1 MFFGFPMGRLDA
13 KTDQDFST
21 QDGRLGNIFIF
32 LFLLKPFLNKS
43 VEISVNKP
51 IKAKMLQKSSTT
63 ERFQH
68 ISRRQKKMK
77 QSDE

>member
-1 MFFGFPMGRLDA
+1 MLKLTGI
-13 KTDQDFST
+13 FSSRWQT
-21 QDGRLGNIFIF
+21 RKHIYF

-51 IKAKMLQKSSTT
+51 IKAKMLRKSSTT

-68 ISRRQKKMK
+68 ISRRQKMK